1 MKKKFIVVS
10 IFEMPV
16 LDGNTTNQNRYILCE
31 ANEGVFD
38 TRHDAEE
45 RLTGM
50 IEEERKNND
59 EMYFDIREVYA
70 K

>member
-10 IFEMPV
+10 IFEMPIQDAYNKGERHLLV
-16 LDGNTTNQNRYILCE
+16 EC
-31 ANEGVFD
+31 NEGVFD
-38 TRHDAEE
+38 SRIDAME

-50 IEEERKNND
+50 IEEERQNDD
-59 EMYFDIREVYA
+59 EMYFDIKEVYS